1 MEVSVEQVLV
11 VKDSG
16 HQVNLLSSTP
26 GAAFGAHIKASCS

>member
-16 HQVNLLSSTP
+16 HQVNLLSSAP
-26 GAAFGAHIKASCS
+26 RADF